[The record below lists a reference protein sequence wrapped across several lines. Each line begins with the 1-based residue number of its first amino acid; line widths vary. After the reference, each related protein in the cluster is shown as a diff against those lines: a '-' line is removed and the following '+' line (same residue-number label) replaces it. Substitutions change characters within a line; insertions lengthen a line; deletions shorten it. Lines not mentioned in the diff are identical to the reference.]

1 MRSYAELEK
10 EYQALKRK
18 VPKGAEA
25 VKLFF
30 IGGEFLKDNKME
42 LIPLDS
48 LQERAA
54 TALQNYPQEER
65 QKFAEAIQAMSSTA
79 DALQRALEAMR
90 NKGR

>member
-1 MRSYAELEK
+1 MRSYAELE
-10 EYQALKRK
+10 
-18 VPKGAEA
+18 
-25 VKLFF
+25 
-30 IGGEFLKDNKME
+30 GEFLKDNKME
-42 LIPLDS
+42 LTPLDS